1 MRLAFDAPVT
11 ADRLVVTPCSASPSA
26 RYDVEVNGSLA
37 GTVEPNGAAAELQL
51 GAGGA
56 GWRVADVELRLAR
69 SQPGTCVGEVSIVS
83 HGAPLPLRPPRVVL
97 AGVRASSV
105 LSPALAHH
113 PNLLFDHRLGFG
125 WAVGRGGDGVGE
137 SVELTFKEPFGL
149 LGAELW
155 NGDQASPARFSASS
169 SVRTLSVGVDNA
181 PQINVPVDDVE
192 GPQRLRL
199 PRMAVGRTVKL
210 AVLETR
216 PGGSRRDLVLSEL
229 RLIDLLGPVGVV
241 VAAQDARGA
250 GEIPGV
256 AGAAFARS
264 VDAQLRSVC
273 GGRTIA
279 FRSDLGFESQ
289 THGLDVRRTVGDW
302 SSAGGAGPWL
312 TLTVDG
318 MESVRTSGWVEPE
331 DHVGGKPLVGDG
343 RVEVARV
350 EALGR
355 EAFESELG
363 RFRRTDRALAACI
376 SDAALGEGIDA
387 FDLMVKRDALLIRG
401 ALGTDLL
408 TE

>member
-1 MRLAFDAPVT
+1 MLRLAFDAPVT

-229 RLIDLLGPVGVV
+229 RLIDLLGK
-241 VAAQDARGA
+241 RGA
-250 GEIPGV
+250 FFLQFFLAQSGDLFCLGESLLLLADLLP
-256 AGAAFARS
+256 
-264 VDAQLRSVC
+264 
-273 GGRTIA
+273 
-279 FRSDLGFESQ
+279 FRV
-289 THGLDVRRTVGDW
+289 H
-302 SSAGGAGPWL
+302 
-312 TLTVDG
+312 
-318 MESVRTSGWVEPE
+318 VE
-331 DHVGGKPLVGDG
+331 
-343 RVEVARV
+343 RVELRQPQHSGVERGECEQHVAR
-350 EALGR
+350 AGHPAQR
-355 EAFESELG
+355 H
-363 RFRRTDRALAACI
+363 
-376 SDAALGEGIDA
+376 
-387 FDLMVKRDALLIRG
+387 
-401 ALGTDLL
+401 
-408 TE
+408 